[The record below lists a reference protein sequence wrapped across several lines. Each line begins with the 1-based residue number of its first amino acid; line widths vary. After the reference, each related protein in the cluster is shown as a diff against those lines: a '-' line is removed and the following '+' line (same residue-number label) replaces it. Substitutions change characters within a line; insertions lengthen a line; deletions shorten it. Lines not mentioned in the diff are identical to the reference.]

1 MGKLVVIGRL
11 VRRDLRRHRVEA
23 VLLILV
29 VAAATAALTL
39 ALALRGVA
47 DHPYQVTRAETA
59 GPDVVVSDLFDR
71 VSTKQLAAVA
81 DEPGVAGHS
90 GPFPIASATLRV
102 GRTSVP
108 VSAEGRD
115 RAPTGGVL
123 LVTATLAAIPARK
136 DATRP
141 TVSALLGST

>member
-47 DHPYQVTRAETA
+47 NHPYQVTRAETA

-81 DEPGVAGHS
+81 DEPGVAGH
-90 GPFPIASATLRV
+90 
-102 GRTSVP
+102 
-108 VSAEGRD
+108 
-115 RAPTGGVL
+115 
-123 LVTATLAAIPARK
+123 
-136 DATRP
+136 TRP
-141 TVSALLGST
+141 VPDRIGDTAGGPHLGTGVRRGPRPGPHVR